1 MNDRTEQK
9 EIVDESDTT
18 AAMKADAWARRLAN
32 GPLSADEARAFNQWM
47 AAGPENEARFQ
58 AAKALI
64 RELKH
69 VAASETYA
77 NWMKL
82 EERERNRSSRF
93 IAFLTRPFAAGPRWA
108 LTGLPVVATLVLAVF
123 VALPREASVPVA
135 PPAETVATQVAEVRT
150 VELPDGSSVTIGAA
164 SSIDVAYGDN
174 ERRVILSAGEAFFEV
189 EKDADRPFIVA
200 AGNTLVRVLGT
211 KFDVSLGTD
220 AIDVAVSEGRVE
232 VIRTERDDPR
242 IEEDDI
248 KHVLI
253 AGQKV
258 TAPRRGQV
266 RPVSH
271 IDAGDVAS
279 WRRGELQWADTPI
292 RDIIAD
298 LNRYSPNA
306 VILEARGT
314 GDLEYTLAVQ
324 ADEVD
329 EAVALIAASLDLKVI
344 ERANG
349 DRVLRR

>member
-1 MNDRTEQK
+1 MNKRTEQK
-9 EIVDESDTT
+9 EIVGEGDAKT
-18 AAMKADAWARRLAN
+18 AMTADAWARRLAN
-32 GPLSADEARAFNQWM
+32 GPLSPDEARAFNQWM
-47 AAGPENEARFQ
+47 AADPEHEARFQ
-58 AAKALI
+58 AAKALV

-69 VAASETYA
+69 VAASDAYA
-77 NWMKL
+77 DWIKP
-82 EERERNRSSRF
+82 EERQESVLARF
-93 IAFLTRPFAAGPRWA
+93 SAFLARPFAAGPRWA
-108 LTGLPVVATLVLAVF
+108 LAGLPVAAALALAVF
-123 VALPREASVPVA
+123 VSLPRDASVPIL
-135 PPAETVATQVAEVRT
+135 PPAETVATEIAEVRT
-150 VELPDGSSVTIGAA
+150 VDLPDGSRVTIGAA
-164 SSIDVAYGDN
+164 SSIDVAYADN
-174 ERRVILSAGEAFFEV
+174 ERRVTLSAGEAFFEV
-189 EKDADRPFIVA
+189 EKDEARPFIVA

-232 VIRTERDDPR
+232 VIRTEPGVQRFD
-242 IEEDDI
+242 EDDI

-258 TAPRRGQV
+258 TAPKRGQV
-266 RPVSH
+266 RPVSQ

-306 VILEARGT
+306 VILEARGA

-329 EAVALIAASLDLKVI
+329 EAVALIAASLDLNVI

-349 DRVLRR
+349 DRILRR

>member
-9 EIVDESDTT
+9 EAVNEGDAK
-18 AAMKADAWARRLAN
+18 AAMTADTWARRFAN

-47 AAGPENEARFQ
+47 AADPEHEARFQ
-58 AAKALI
+58 AARALI

-69 VAASETYA
+69 VAASDAYA
-77 NWMKL
+77 DWIKPDK
-82 EERERNRSSRF
+82 REASMVARF
-93 IAFLTRPFAAGPRWA
+93 GAFLARPFATAPRWA
-108 LTGLPVVATLVLAVF
+108 LAGLPVAATLALAVF
-123 VALPREASVPVA
+123 IILPRERSVPV
-135 PPAETVATQVAEVRT
+135 PPLAETVATEIAEVRT
-150 VELPDGSSVTIGAA
+150 VDLPDGSRVTIGAA
-164 SSIDVAYGDN
+164 SSIDVAFRDN
-174 ERRVILSAGEAFFEV
+174 ERRVILSAGEAFFEI
-189 EKDADRPFIVA
+189 EKDEARPFIVA

-232 VIRTERDDPR
+232 VIRTEPGGQGFD
-242 IEEDDI
+242 EDDI

-258 TAPRRGQV
+258 TAPKRGQV
-266 RPVSH
+266 RPVRQ

-279 WRRGELQWADTPI
+279 WRRGKLQWADTPI

-306 VILEARGT
+306 VILEARGA
-314 GDLEYTLAVQ
+314 GDFEYTLAVQ

-329 EAVALIAASLDLKVI
+329 EAVALIAASLDLNVI